1 LRRRTCGGFV
11 AGFSSLSSDLLRSAP
26 GGLGLWFLG
35 VGGLAALALGFL
47 GFGLLGLLC
56 RCGVAAFV
64 RRGLDRVEL
73 ERCAGPIL
81 DLAGLA
87 VGVAQTQ
94 APLCGYDLVD
104 DDARHG

>member
-1 LRRRTCGGFV
+1 LAFSV
-11 AGFSSLSSDLLRSAP
+11 SAGLLRSLL
-26 GGLGLWFLG
+26 GFSGLGFSAFF
-35 VGGLAALALGFL
+35 VA
-47 GFGLLGLLC
+47 
-56 RCGVAAFV
+56 CGVAAFV
-64 RRGLDRVEL
+64 RTGLDRVEL